1 MKKCK
6 QCNKEFEMHVNGA
19 GTMYCSDT
27 CTQEARRKRNRER
40 WRKENPDWNKD
51 LDKRCE

>member
-1 MKKCK
+1 MKRCK

-19 GTMYCSDT
+19 GTMYCSDA
-27 CTQEARRKRNRER
+27 CTQEVRRKRNRER

-51 LDKRCE
+51 LNKKCE